1 MPRPWVRVPP
11 PALPATACSGEHFA
25 RLLVREDLPLDALQ
39 GVVDRLRVAV
49 EILGHVLVGVALEVQ
64 RERLRLERRE
74 AAAEREDEA
83 LELLGRDDADG
94 RVVHARARERVAERA
109 VAFGLLASRCVTE
122 R

>member
-1 MPRPWVRVPP
+1 MSRAGVAQLVEQGICNAKAVGSSPSSGSPGD
-11 PALPATACSGEHFA
+11 AACSGEHFA

-39 GVVDRLRVAV
+39 SVVDRLRVAV

-94 RVVHARARERVAERA
+94 RVVHARIWA
-109 VAFGLLASRCVTE
+109 V
-122 R
+122 